1 MFKAV
6 LFDLDGTILNT
17 LVDLADA
24 MNASLAHFG
33 YPPHPVEAYKYF
45 IGDAVETEA
54 KRALPASAL
63 AAGEAGPESA
73 RDIETIK
80 KVAALSEQ
88 IYDKCWHKNTKPYP
102 GIPELLSNLASRGLL
117 MAVLSNKPDHFTKIM
132 VEKLFP
138 RGRFE
143 IVRGALPDVPIKP
156 DPTSAL
162 QIAKGLCIPPEQFL
176 YIGDTNT
183 DMKTAVNAGMFP
195 LGVLWGYRTADEL
208 LAAGAK
214 ALVNNPA
221 DVLEILDNPQNI

>member
-1 MFKAV
+1 MTKDDMFKAV

-54 KRALPASAL
+54 KRAM
-63 AAGEAGPESA
+63 PESA

-102 GIPELLSNLASRGLL
+102 GIPELLSKLSKRGLP
-117 MAVLSNKPDHFTKIM
+117 MTILSNKPDYFTKIM
-132 VEKLFP
+132 VEKLLSDWH
-138 RGRFE
+138 FE
-143 IVRGALPDVPIKP
+143 IVQGALPDIPVKP

-162 QIAKGLCIPPEQFL
+162 QIAKQLKIPPEQFL
-176 YIGDTNT
+176 YVGDTNT

-195 LGVLWGYRTADEL
+195 LGVLWGYRTKDEILASGAKL
-208 LAAGAK
+208 LA
-214 ALVNNPA
+214 NTPA
-221 DVLEILDNPQNI
+221 DVIKILDGPRK